1 MKKSMIHIG
10 EIFVNL
16 AMIPLFFIRF
26 FESIGI
32 STGLNSAN
40 ELVAL
45 KTTCHYNMIENL
57 ETWDLLYAVPVE
69 LIIIVCSVSLS
80 VLSTVIKDNQ
90 KLNMIAHVVFAISIV
105 AFLLLLW
112 FAASPVRNY

>member
-1 MKKSMIHIG
+1 MKKSIIHIG
-10 EIFVNL
+10 EMFVNL
-16 AMIPLFFIRF
+16 TMIPLFFIRF
-26 FESIGI
+26 FKDIGI
-32 STGLNSAN
+32 RTGLNSAN
-40 ELVAL
+40 ELVAI

-90 KLNMIAHVVFAISIV
+90 KLNMIAHVIFAISIV